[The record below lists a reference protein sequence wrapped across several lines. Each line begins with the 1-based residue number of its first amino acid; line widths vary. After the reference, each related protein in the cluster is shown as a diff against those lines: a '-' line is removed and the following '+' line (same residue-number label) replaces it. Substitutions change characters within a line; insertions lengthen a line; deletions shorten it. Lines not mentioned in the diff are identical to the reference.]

1 MKIKDKLFYG
11 LTMLPLLPMNVF
23 AESASS
29 GGGASPD
36 PTTYY
41 GGLIVKDG
49 TLRVGTGMG
58 LADII
63 NVEENATPLTE
74 IVDTSNGLLTFGKMI
89 VALGI
94 VIAIISVIY
103 AGIQY
108 ANSLKSAKK
117 EEAKM
122 RLMYSLIGVALL
134 GGIGLLVNFSFN
146 IF

>member
-11 LTMLPLLPMNVF
+11 LTMLPFLPINVL
-23 AESASS
+23 AEEASHGS
-29 GGGASPD
+29 QM
-36 PTTYY
+36 YY
-41 GGLIVKDG
+41 GGLVVQDG
-49 TLRVGTGMG
+49 TLKVGTEAQ

-63 NVEENATPLTE
+63 NIEEGSTPLTE
-74 IVDTSNGLLTFGKMI
+74 IVNTSNGLMTFGKI
-89 VALGI
+89 LVSLGI
-94 VIAIISVIY
+94 IIAIISVIY

-108 ANSLKSAKK
+108 ANSFKSAKK

-122 RLMYSLIGVALL
+122 RLMYSVIGVALL